1 MRPIWDA
8 RIKLLP
14 VATFF
19 KSSVIDA
26 PVSRVFGFH
35 EREDALALLTRLGL
49 LRARCNNPKLTHGA
63 QLQYGP
69 GTWVTFWPGDMGDT
83 LLMMDGSGRP

>member
-49 LRARCNNPKLTHGA
+49 LRARCCTA
-63 QLQYGP
+63 
-69 GTWVTFWPGDMGDT
+69 GDMGDI
-83 LLMMDGSGRP
+83 LARRHG